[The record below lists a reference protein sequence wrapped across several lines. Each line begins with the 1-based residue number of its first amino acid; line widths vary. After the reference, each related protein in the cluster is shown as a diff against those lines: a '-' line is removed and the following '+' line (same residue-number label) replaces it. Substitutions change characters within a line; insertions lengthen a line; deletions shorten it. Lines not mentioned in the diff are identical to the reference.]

1 WDKVKMFVSERRN
14 IIMKLLKKKKR
25 ITVKELALEI
35 GVSEATLRTDL
46 NQLEQDELL
55 TRTHGGAVL
64 REVKEN
70 DKSLS
75 VRSSRSIKEKNTKY
89 NKNSKRK
96 KNEKIKIAEKAIETI
111 ENKQCIMLDGSST
124 VLELA
129 RYISKLPLKLTVITS
144 GIQTAIELKEN
155 PDIIVI
161 LIGGIVTKGSSA
173 IEGTLGSSI
182 LNDINIDTMYTSA
195 NGFSISNGLTDFNLY
210 EVSLKKEMI
219 NRAHNVVALID
230 SSKIEATSS
239 AIFAKADEIDTLITE
254 KPLTKE
260 LTEELQQ
267 NGVKIIPS

>member
-1 WDKVKMFVSERRN
+1 MFVSERRN

-64 REVKEN
+64 SEVKEN
-70 DKSLS
+70 DTSFS
-75 VRSSRSIKEKNTKY
+75 VRS
-89 NKNSKRK
+89 KRNI
-96 KNEKIKIAEKAIETI
+96 NEKIKIAEKAIETI
-111 ENKQCIMLDGSST
+111 ENKQCILLDGSST

-219 NRAHNVVALID
+219 NRAHNVIALID

-239 AIFAKADEIDTLITE
+239 AIFAKVDEIDTLITE

-267 NGVKIIPS
+267 NGVKIIPSD

>member
-1 WDKVKMFVSERRN
+1 MFVSERRN

-55 TRTHGGAVL
+55 TRTHGGDVL
-64 REVKEN
+64 SEVKEN
-70 DKSLS
+70 DTSFS
-75 VRSSRSIKEKNTKY
+75 VRSRRNI
-89 NKNSKRK
+89 
-96 KNEKIKIAEKAIETI
+96 NEKIKIAEKAIETI

-219 NRAHNVVALID
+219 NRAHN
-230 SSKIEATSS
+230 
-239 AIFAKADEIDTLITE
+239 
-254 KPLTKE
+254 
-260 LTEELQQ
+260 
-267 NGVKIIPS
+267 

>member
-1 WDKVKMFVSERRN
+1 MFVSERRN

-64 REVKEN
+64 SEVKEN
-70 DKSLS
+70 DTSFS
-75 VRSSRSIKEKNTKY
+75 VRSRRNI
-89 NKNSKRK
+89 
-96 KNEKIKIAEKAIETI
+96 NEKIKIAEKAIETI

-239 AIFAKADEIDTLITE
+239 AIFAKVDEIDTLITE

-267 NGVKIIPS
+267 NGVKIIPSD